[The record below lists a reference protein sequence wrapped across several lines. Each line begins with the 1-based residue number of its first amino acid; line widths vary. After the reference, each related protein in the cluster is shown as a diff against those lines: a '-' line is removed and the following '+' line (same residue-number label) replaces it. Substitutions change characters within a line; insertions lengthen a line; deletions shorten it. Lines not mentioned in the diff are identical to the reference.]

1 MEIPGFVFLGVLLV
15 VFIGGGLVIAFIA
28 DRRRNEEVAH
38 DQERTAPDPNADRDP
53 TSSPEPRTT
62 DPSIDP
68 SIDPGTDRP

>member
-1 MEIPGFVFLGVLLV
+1 MEIPGFVFLGVVLV
-15 VFIGGGLVIAFIA
+15 LFIGGGLVVAFIA

-38 DQERTAPDPNADRDP
+38 DEERTEPDPNASPDP

-68 SIDPGTDRP
+68 GTDRH